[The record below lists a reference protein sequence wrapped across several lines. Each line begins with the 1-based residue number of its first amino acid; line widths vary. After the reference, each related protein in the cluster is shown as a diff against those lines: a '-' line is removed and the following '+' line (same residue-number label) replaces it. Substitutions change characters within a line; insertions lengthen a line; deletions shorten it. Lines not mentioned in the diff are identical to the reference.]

1 MFDLCPGSCD
11 RGAITHSGV
20 IFQDPKQI
28 VSCIDF
34 RYITDALTE
43 EEALGE
49 AALGSKSL
57 IFVKRNSCSFFL
69 IQTYF

>member
-1 MFDLCPGSCD
+1 MSWFMWL
-11 RGAITHSGV
+11 GANTFSFL

-28 VSCIDF
+28 ISCIDF

-49 AALGSKSL
+49 AK
-57 IFVKRNSCSFFL
+57 
-69 IQTYF
+69 

>member
-1 MFDLCPGSCD
+1 M
-11 RGAITHSGV
+11 
-20 IFQDPKQI
+20 QDPKQI

-49 AALGSKSL
+49 AA
-57 IFVKRNSCSFFL
+57 
-69 IQTYF
+69 

>member
-1 MFDLCPGSCD
+1 MVSHDIFDLCLLSCD
-11 RGAITHSGV
+11 RGQAPTPV

-28 VSCIDF
+28 ISCIDF

-49 AALGSKSL
+49 
-57 IFVKRNSCSFFL
+57 V
-69 IQTYF
+69 T